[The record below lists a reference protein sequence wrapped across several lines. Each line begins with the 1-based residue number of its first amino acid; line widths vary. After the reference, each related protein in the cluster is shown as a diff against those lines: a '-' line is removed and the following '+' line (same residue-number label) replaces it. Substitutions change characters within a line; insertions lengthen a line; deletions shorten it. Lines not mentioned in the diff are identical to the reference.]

1 MKLMIVDDNLQVR
14 EGIAYGI
21 NWQEYGIDAVCS
33 CADGLEALQ
42 KINVFSPDIVIAD
55 ICMNLNTVIN
65 RFSDKLIATLY
76 QIALHQ
82 FPCDAI

>member
-55 ICMNLNTVIN
+55 ICMPNMDGIELLEKV
-65 RFSDKLIATLY
+65 RALDKSCRYILLSA
-76 QIALHQ
+76 
-82 FPCDAI
+82 